1 MTVFTPAWWEAFGA
15 RAAHTAIAVLLPLAA
30 LLFGGKT
37 TPLDALSLVAVQV
50 LAVFA
55 SSLYALPEI
64 TGKTVPLWRAI
75 LVRLARTFGQ
85 TLATSLV
92 GVTVLEAIDWRA
104 AGLLL
109 GAASLT
115 TLLRTL
121 RDYLPEQE
129 PAVVTV
135 VVEPPA

>member
-15 RAAHTAIAVLLPLAA
+15 RAANTAIAALLPLAA
-30 LLFGGKT
+30 LLFTRET
-37 TPLDALSLVAVQV
+37 TPLAALSLVAVQV

-64 TGKTVPLWRAI
+64 TGRTVPLWRAI
-75 LVRLARTFGQ
+75 VVRLLRTIGQ
-85 TLATSLV
+85 TLATALV
-92 GVTVLEAIDWRA
+92 GVTLIEAIDWRA
-104 AGLLL
+104 AGVLL
-109 GAASLT
+109 GGAALT

-121 RDYLPEQE
+121 KDYLPEQE

-135 VVEPPA
+135 VVPGA